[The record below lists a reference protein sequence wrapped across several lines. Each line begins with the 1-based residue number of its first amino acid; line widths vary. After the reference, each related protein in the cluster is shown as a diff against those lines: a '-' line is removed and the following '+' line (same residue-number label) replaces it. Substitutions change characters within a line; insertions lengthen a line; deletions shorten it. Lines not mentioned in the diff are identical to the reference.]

1 MRVLIVEDE
10 KDLAGALGRALVEE
24 GYACDIAHDG
34 GTGLYKAESWDYDA
48 IVLDL
53 MLPGLDGGA
62 LLSRLRASKPTP
74 VLVLTARDAV
84 STKVALLD
92 AGADDYVSKPFQ
104 LEELLARLRAL
115 IRRSAREPEPV
126 IEIGSVRIDT
136 VARVVTCAGA
146 QVPLAP
152 KEYALVEYLVRHR
165 GELVTRRRIY
175 EHLYDE
181 HDDSLS
187 NVVDVYISNIR
198 RRLGHGFV
206 RTRRGEGYVVDA

>member
-126 IEIGSVRIDT
+126 IEIGPVRIDT